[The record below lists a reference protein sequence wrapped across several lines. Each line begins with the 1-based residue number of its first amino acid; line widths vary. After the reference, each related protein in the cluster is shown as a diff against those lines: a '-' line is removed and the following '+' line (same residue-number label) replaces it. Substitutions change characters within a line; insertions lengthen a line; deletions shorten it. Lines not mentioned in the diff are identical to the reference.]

1 MLVRSLFPV
10 RHSLAPPVSLRFFH
24 SRHGMASSSS
34 SSSLSDALLAEFSSK
49 LDSSLILAIAAEI
62 DPAAPSSEQSARET
76 LSALAQAA
84 SEQGDAHEYEQED
97 YAYADGGGSSP
108 PPATAPGGS
117 RQLLTP
123 AGAAGASGGEA
134 SSARS
139 SGIESEDG
147 TAPASMASS
156 VVSLATT
163 ASTTGTGTTDT
174 EAASYATDDEAV
186 ERAFREWTLAE
197 EEDKQEEASSATAP
211 AEAGASSPEPG
222 HSSDD
227 VGRPSQLRRTSS
239 RPPPRVGGSTAQTA
253 ITDDPITFLKNL
265 FPKRERIEIQLAL
278 EDAGDDVE
286 VSRISRC
293 ALYRKL
299 AY

>member
-1 MLVRSLFPV
+1 
-10 RHSLAPPVSLRFFH
+10 
-24 SRHGMASSSS
+24 MASPA
-34 SSSLSDALLAEFSSK
+34 LSDALLAEFSSK

-62 DPAAPSSEQSARET
+62 DPSAPSSERSARET

-97 YAYADGGGSSP
+97 YAYAGGSSP
-108 PPATAPGGS
+108 PSASAPGGS

-123 AGAAGASGGEA
+123 AGAAGASGEA

-147 TAPASMASS
+147 TTPASMASS
-156 VVSLATT
+156 VASLATT
-163 ASTTGTGTTDT
+163 ASTTGTGATDT

-197 EEDKQEEASSATAP
+197 EEDEQEAAPSTSSSANATTSSG
-211 AEAGASSPEPG
+211 AGAG
-222 HSSDD
+222 QSSDD
-227 VGRPSQLRRTSS
+227 AERPSQLRRTSS
-239 RPPPRVGGSTAQTA
+239 RPPPRVGRSNSQTA
-253 ITDDPITFLKNL
+253 STDDPITFLKNL

-286 VSRISRC
+286 VRIRYPCSRW
-293 ALYRKL
+293 
-299 AY
+299 